1 MIHTIRFR
9 RPELP
14 YVLSTMSV
22 PPGADTEGH
31 VRRLEDLGYKIIDV
45 SPPLGGYG
53 PPQRPAPAIA

>member
-1 MIHTIRFR
+1 MTHTIRFR

-22 PPGADTEGH
+22 PPGSDTGEH
-31 VRRLEDLGYKIIDV
+31 VRRLEDLGYKIVDV

-53 PPQRPAPAIA
+53 PPQKPAAAIA